1 MGHAMSIRLQP
12 GRLHVTG
19 TLTCATA
26 ADAAL
31 VRAHLPEH
39 IRLSRA
45 EPGCLTFNV
54 DPTDDPLV
62 WRLDE
67 SFADRAAF
75 RAHQAR
81 THASDWFRATAHLKR
96 DFRVTGA

>member
-1 MGHAMSIRLQP
+1 MIY
-12 GRLHVTG
+12 VTG
-19 TLTCATA
+19 TLTCATMDEA
-26 ADAAL
+26 EL

-39 IRLSRA
+39 IGLSRA

-67 SFADRAAF
+67 SFTDKAAF
-75 RAHQAR
+75 
-81 THASDWFRATAHLKR
+81 TAHGDR
-96 DFRVTGA
+96 MRSSAWFTVTSGLARNFEVREA

>member
-1 MGHAMSIRLQP
+1 MILI
-12 GRLHVTG
+12 TG

-26 ADAAL
+26 DEAET

-45 EPGCLTFNV
+45 EPGCRTFSV
-54 DPTDDPLV
+54 EPTDDPLV

-67 SFADRAAF
+67 SFVDKAAF
-75 RAHQAR
+75 QAHGDRTRASA
-81 THASDWFRATAHLKR
+81 WFKATSGLAR
-96 DFRVTGA
+96 DFKVQEV

>member
-1 MGHAMSIRLQP
+1 MI
-12 GRLHVTG
+12 HVTG
-19 TLTCATA
+19 TLTCSTA
-26 ADAAL
+26 AEADI
-31 VRAHLPEH
+31 VRQFLPEH

-67 SFADRAAF
+67 SFTDKAAF
-75 RAHQAR
+75 KAHGDR
-81 THASDWFRATAHLKR
+81 TRSSAWFTATAGLAR
-96 DFRVTGA
+96 NFEVRET